1 MSSRTF
7 HLHLVSDATGET
19 VITVAR
25 GAVAQFSDVDAIE
38 HLWSLV
44 RSENQLKR
52 VLSSVAA
59 NPGVVMFTLVDA
71 ELRHKLQEGCRE
83 LDVPCVPLLDTV
95 IATLSRYLGV
105 ESQNLPGSQHV
116 MDGHYIDRI
125 EAVNFAVLHDDGQAA
140 RSLEEAD
147 IVLVGVSRS
156 SKTPTCFYLANRGF
170 KTANVPVVPGCPLP
184 PELDQL
190 KSPLVVGLTCGAN
203 QLIDI
208 RRNRL
213 RMIGQDE
220 ETEYVDPAAV
230 SEEVKHARRVFSK
243 TDWPVIDVTRR
254 SIEET
259 AAAILQ
265 LHAKH
270 IDGDP

>member
-1 MSSRTF
+1 MSSRSF

-25 GAVAQFSDVDAIE
+25 GAVAQFGDVKAIE

-52 VLSSVAA
+52 VLASVAA

-71 ELRHKLQEGCRE
+71 ELRQKLQEGCRE

-95 IATLSRYLGV
+95 IATLSRYLGI

-170 KTANVPVVPGCPLP
+170 KTANVPVVPGCALP
-184 PELDQL
+184 PELESL
-190 KSPLVVGLTCGAN
+190 KNPLVVGLTCGAN

-230 SEEVKHARRVFSK
+230 SEEVKHSRRVFSK
-243 TDWPVIDVTRR
+243 TGWPVIDVTRR

-259 AAAILQ
+259 AAAIIQ

-270 IDGDP
+270 IDGDL

>member
-1 MSSRTF
+1 MSVRSF

-19 VITVAR
+19 ALTVAR
-25 GAVAQFSDVDAIE
+25 GAVAQFSDVESIE

-44 RSENQLKR
+44 RSKDQLKR

-59 NPGVVMFTLVDA
+59 NPGVVMFTLVD
-71 ELRHKLQEGCRE
+71 EDLRQMLQKECRE
-83 LDVPCVPLLDTV
+83 LDVPCIPLLDMV

-105 ESQNLPGSQHV
+105 ESRNLPGSQHV
-116 MDGHYIDRI
+116 MDAHYLGRI
-125 EAVNFAVLHDDGQAA
+125 EAMNFTVMHDDGQATN
-140 RSLEEAD
+140 SLEEAD

-170 KTANVPVVPGCPLP
+170 KTANVPIVPGCPLP
-184 PELDQL
+184 PELETL
-190 KSPLVVGLTCGAN
+190 NRPLVVGLTCGAN

-208 RRNRL
+208 RRSRL

-243 TDWPVIDVTRR
+243 IGWPVIDVTRR

-259 AAAILQ
+259 AAAVLQ
-265 LHAKH
+265 LHTKH
-270 IDGDP
+270 IDGDI